1 MIGLS
6 FPIARQRIVT
16 EITSFLDHVDST
28 THTINTTDNT
38 RLLLLISTII
48 AIILL
53 VIIAIVTND
62 LFSTG
67 LIVTIVVS
75 AVVLVLC
82 MVTLLGNKHDKYQ
95 EICNEIKDIVS
106 TYKTDLD
113 QYSSDGDDD
122 SNDQSIAS
130 GHSQVS
136 IVTTCRLGKWRRI
149 PLLLL
154 AEGDI
159 IALSAGDLAPGDVI
173 ELIPSSSSSSP
184 APSSAGSSSSSYP
197 GYELGNSIK
206 KGTKI
211 LLRQHTTS
219 TQGLSMG
226 IVYYYYHH
234 HHHYHHHH

>member
-38 RLLLLISTII
+38 RLLLLLSTII

-62 LFSTG
+62 LFTTG
-67 LIVTIVVS
+67 LIITIVVS
-75 AVVLVLC
+75 AVLLALC

-173 ELIPSSSSSSP
+173 ELIPSSLVPSP
-184 APSSAGSSSSSYP
+184 SSSSSLYP

-226 IVYYYYHH
+226 IVTTINYYYH
-234 HHHYHHHH
+234 HHHYHHHHH